1 MMRDLHVH
9 SNFSDGASSP
19 EEIVLSAI
27 AKGVT
32 ELGFSDHSY
41 TSYDESCCIPKDR
54 VGQYRETVL
63 ALREKYRDRITIRL
77 GIEQD
82 YYSDFLAEGFDY
94 IIGSVHAIKVE
105 SQYLNVDESAE
116 VQRRAVEEFFGGNF
130 YAFAE
135 AYFETVADV
144 VEKTHADIIGHFDLV
159 AKFSLFDERNPR
171 YVAAWKRA
179 VDRLIPYG
187 KPFEINTGAI
197 SRGYRTIP
205 YPNPDM
211 VAYIREKGGSLL
223 LSSDSHHADTLCCQ
237 FDKFAAY

>member
-1 MMRDLHVH
+1 MRDLHVH

-41 TSYDESCCIPKDR
+41 TSYDESCCIPKNR
-54 VGQYRETVL
+54 VGEYRETVL
-63 ALREKYRDRITIRL
+63 ALRETYRDRISIRL

-82 YYSDFLAEGFDY
+82 YYSDFTAEGFDY
-94 IIGSVHAIKVE
+94 IIGSVHAVKVGGN
-105 SQYLNVDESAE
+105 YLAVDESAE
-116 VQRRAVEEFFGGNF
+116 TQRRDVAEYFGGDY

-135 AYFETVADV
+135 VYFETVANV

-159 AKFSLFDERNPR
+159 AKFSLFDESDPR
-171 YVAAWKRA
+171 YVAAWKSA

-211 VAYIREKGGSLL
+211 MAYIREKGGRFL
-223 LSSDSHHADTLCCQ
+223 LSSDSHHADTVCYG
-237 FDKFAAY
+237 FDTFASY